1 MVKVNGVN
9 MDVDEQIAFDVVS
22 SLGFKEN
29 TYVLELNEEI
39 LKKDSYKS
47 TILHSGDVLEVVSF
61 MGGGWFLFV

>member
-1 MVKVNGVN
+1 

-61 MGGGWFLFV
+61 MGGG

>member
-61 MGGGWFLFV
+61 MGGG